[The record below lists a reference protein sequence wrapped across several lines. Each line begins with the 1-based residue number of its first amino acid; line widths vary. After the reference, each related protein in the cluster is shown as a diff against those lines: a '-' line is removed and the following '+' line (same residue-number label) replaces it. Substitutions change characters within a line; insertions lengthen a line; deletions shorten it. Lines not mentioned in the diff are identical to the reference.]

1 MQIHWRMGRLW
12 SIQDGEVK
20 RTKTH
25 IWECNLWWE
34 KKSHKTLLKKWFSTR
49 YFWMTISF
57 IQGSISI
64 HLLKYIIGN
73 KFRGNEE
80 KTILILKCFLK
91 GTVWLLNEHKLCVQE
106 LQKLKTMI
114 DDLHRF
120 NCKLQIF
127 KKSWFSY

>member
-1 MQIHWRMGRLW
+1 MMREKILR
-12 SIQDGEVK
+12 
-20 RTKTH
+20 
-25 IWECNLWWE
+25 NLAQE
-34 KKSHKTLLKKWFSTR
+34 MIFHQVLLND
-49 YFWMTISF
+49 YFFYSGF
-57 IQGSISI
+57 N
-64 HLLKYIIGN
+64 KYPFNKVIGN
-73 KFRGNEE
+73 IFRGNEE

-127 KKSWFSY
+127 KKS